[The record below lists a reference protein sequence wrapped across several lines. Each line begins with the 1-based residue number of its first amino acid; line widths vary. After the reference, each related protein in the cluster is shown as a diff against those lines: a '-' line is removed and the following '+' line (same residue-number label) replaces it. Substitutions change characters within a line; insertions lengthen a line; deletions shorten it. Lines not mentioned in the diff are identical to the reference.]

1 MCVNVCIVSGLLN
14 PKRVHNKYQ
23 ILFYTRPDPK
33 KKTLAALV
41 VECDTDTH
49 INAKRPT
56 DVRSERNYIEFALEN
71 AALFKYIFAFRGN
84 LCKFGKLIKCG
95 HCDVRIFVCVDG
107 NIHKDTVI

>member
-1 MCVNVCIVSGLLN
+1 MDFSIPNACIIN
-14 PKRVHNKYQ
+14 IKFFF
-23 ILFYTRPDPK
+23 ILVRIPK